1 MEGFAI
7 TGIVVAVALIVLVC
21 VVQVIANTFG
31 LVDPSAAF

>member
-7 TGIVVAVALIVLVC
+7 TGIAIAVALIVLIC
-21 VVQVIANTFG
+21 VLQVIANTFG